1 MQLHDILSLLKTT
14 PTNVM
19 VIEIFA
25 LVLMLCFVMLA
36 LKETLD
42 RNLLL
47 AKIFSSLC
55 ALSILFGFAT
65 LFYAQA
71 SKNIAIKEAKVTRSD
86 NKIHIESTSEFMRSA
101 DLDIVSEK
109 DGYIYVEFENKMYRI
124 ENFSKKEN

>member
-25 LVLMLCFVMLA
+25 LVLMICFVMLA
-36 LKETLD
+36 FKETLD

>member
-1 MQLHDILSLLKTT
+1 MQLQEILSQLETT

-25 LVLMLCFVMLA
+25 LILMICFVMLA

-65 LFYAQA
+65 LFYAQS

-86 NKIHIESTSEFMRSA
+86 NKIHIESNSKFMKSA
-101 DLDIVSEK
+101 EIDIVSEK

-124 ENFSKKEN
+124 EDFSKKGN